1 LEGGRTSRSVIMI
14 GLEMAIS
21 VFSVFDGGGGGGS
34 LKPNIGAA
42 SVLPTSLGFNMLPFD
57 KLWPLKM
64 CA

>member
-1 LEGGRTSRSVIMI
+1 MI

-21 VFSVFDGGGGGGS
+21 VFRVFDGGGGGS